1 MVEVV
6 NNVIGKKPNTSNKFA
21 QIVQRKANKSRYAG
35 NSFSWLKLASLEVA
49 KQDAGGRSSANI

>member
-1 MVEVV
+1 MHWETSSRRAKMVEVV

-35 NSFSWLKLASLEVA
+35 TCFSWLKLASLGV
-49 KQDAGGRSSANI
+49 G